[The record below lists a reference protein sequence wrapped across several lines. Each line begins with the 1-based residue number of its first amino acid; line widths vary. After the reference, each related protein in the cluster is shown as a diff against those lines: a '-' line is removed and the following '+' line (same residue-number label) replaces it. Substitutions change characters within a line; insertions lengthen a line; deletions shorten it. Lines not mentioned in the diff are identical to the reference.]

1 MRAGRESEGRLG
13 WGGLRLA
20 AELGLAAG
28 VASALALAVSGPA
41 SRLASWPGRGDP
53 DVQLAGTTTE
63 GAASVQLA
71 SGFVLGQLPPPFDEP
86 QPTPLPM
93 PSLAP
98 GQVVS
103 IPVPQLPGL
112 PPVLS
117 RTVPTTAPAP
127 APRRQPLAAL
137 GPGSATR
144 APLPVRV
151 PVRTPGSAPV
161 STPPPPPPPS
171 PPPQTTQLS
180 GPAAET
186 LAALNRSRAA
196 GGLGALRADAAL
208 TQAAIEHASQ
218 IASQGQLS
226 HSGYVTDVN
235 GQGLA
240 WQGLGEVLGADA
252 QGPDSAVIDQLW
264 MQSPEHRPIILD
276 PQYQAVGIG
285 WARSPSGWWYV
296 SAILEY

>member
-41 SRLASWPGRGDP
+41 SRLASWPGVGDP
-53 DVQLAGTTTE
+53 DVHLAGATSE
-63 GAASVQLA
+63 GAASLQLA
-71 SGFVLGQLPPPFDEP
+71 SGFVLGQLPPPFDQP
-86 QPTPLPM
+86 QPTLLPT
-93 PSLAP
+93 PSWAP
-98 GQVVS
+98 GQVVL

-112 PPVLS
+112 PPVRS

-127 APRRQPLAAL
+127 APRRRPLAAL
-137 GPGSATR
+137 GPGSTTR

-151 PVRTPGSAPV
+151 PVRTPGSTPV
-161 STPPPPPPPS
+161 STPPPPPPP
-171 PPPQTTQLS
+171 PQTMQLS

-186 LAALNRSRAA
+186 LAALNRARAE
-196 GGLGALRADAAL
+196 GGLGALRADASL
-208 TQAAIEHASQ
+208 TQAAIEHAAQ

-235 GQGLA
+235 AQGMA

-264 MQSPEHRPIILD
+264 MQSSEHRPIILD
-276 PQYQAVGIG
+276 PQYQSVGIG